1 MAGREMI
8 ARRAHK
14 TFFAMAV
21 TQSLVM
27 IVPHIAKA
35 NEIGANSTGTAEHSI
50 DQKAAIPPGPN
61 IAEPKVLN
69 NPLWAISLDQ
79 LSSTRQRPLFSPTRR
94 PPPAVAIGPVAAA
107 PIVITP
113 PPERPQLSLVG
124 TVVGEQEGIG
134 VFIEQSTQK
143 VFRLKIG
150 EAHEGW
156 ILRSI
161 QRRAVS
167 LEKGNR
173 LAVVEMPPVA
183 PVLPQTSASPT
194 RVLKRVS
201 D

>member
-8 ARRAHK
+8 ARCAQIA
-14 TFFAMAV
+14 FFAIAV
-21 TQSLVM
+21 TQSPVM
-27 IVPHIAKA
+27 IAPHIAKA
-35 NEIGANSTGTAEHSI
+35 NEIGANSTGTAEHTI
-50 DQKAAIPPGPN
+50 DQKTVMQSPN
-61 IAEPKVLN
+61 IVEPKVFG

-79 LSSTRQRPLFSPTRR
+79 LSNTRQRPLFSPTRR

-167 LEKGNR
+167 LEKGGR
-173 LAVVEMPPVA
+173 QIVVEMPGVA
-183 PVLPQTSASPT
+183 PVLPQTSTSPT
-194 RVLKRVS
+194 RILKRVR